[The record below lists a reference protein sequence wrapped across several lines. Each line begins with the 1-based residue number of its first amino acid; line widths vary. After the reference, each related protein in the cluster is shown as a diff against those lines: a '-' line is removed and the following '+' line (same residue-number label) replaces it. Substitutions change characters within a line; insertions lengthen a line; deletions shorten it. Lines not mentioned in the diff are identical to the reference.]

1 MKFDT
6 LIIGGGLAGLMCG
19 IRLQKSGVKCAIISA
34 GQSALH
40 FSSGSFDLLNALPDG
55 SVVNNPVQSVSKLPE
70 SHPYSKM
77 NNFSVLAEEAYNQL
91 SEVGILTAGKSDCNH
106 LRLTPMGT
114 FKSTW
119 LTISDFL
126 TLPTEQDTIGKK
138 ILLVNFSGFL
148 DFNLKFVVE
157 GLEEKGVKC
166 DVLTVDSIPALNKL
180 RSSATEMR
188 ATNIARVF
196 ENLENLDMLVSLIN
210 SKADEGYDMVL
221 LPAVFDLS
229 SCQSV
234 KQLKESVKLPI
245 RLAPTTPPSV
255 AGIRVQQLL
264 KKSFEILGGTVLSGD
279 SVIKTEE
286 KDGKIS
292 KVYTANH
299 GDFAFEADNF
309 VLATG
314 SFFSK
319 GLMATPYD
327 IRETVFGADVVCSQ
341 NRADW
346 YNPSYFE
353 PQNYMSYGVVTDSNF
368 NVVKNGKSIKN
379 LYAIG
384 SVLGGFNPM
393 REGCGAGVSM
403 LTALFVA
410 NQLKK

>member
-1 MKFDT
+1 MRFDT

-19 IRLQKSGVKCAIISA
+19 ISLQKSGVKCAIISA

-40 FSSGSFDLLNALPDG
+40 FSSGSFDLLNTLPDG
-55 SVVNNPVQSVSKLPE
+55 TAVINPVESVSKLAAN
-70 SHPYSKM
+70 HPYSKL
-77 NNFSVLAEEAYNQL
+77 NDFNALADEACKQL
-91 SEVGILTAGKSDCNH
+91 SEVGIHTTGKSDCNH

-126 TLPTEQDTIGKK
+126 TLPTEQDSIGKK
-138 ILLVNFSGFL
+138 ILVVNFSGFL

-157 GLEEKGVKC
+157 GLEEKSAKC
-166 DVLTVDSIPALNKL
+166 DVLTVDGIPALNKL

-196 ENLENLDMLVSLIN
+196 ENIENLDMLVSLIN
-210 SKADEGYDMVL
+210 SKADGYDLVL
-221 LPAVFDLS
+221 LPAVFDLATS
-229 SCQSV
+229 DSV
-234 KQLKESVKLPI
+234 RVLKESVKKPVA
-245 RLAPTTPPSV
+245 LAPTMPPSV
-255 AGIRVQQLL
+255 AGIRVQQML
-264 KKSFEILGGTVLSGD
+264 KKYFEASGGTVLNGD
-279 SVIKTEE
+279 TVVKTEE
-286 KDGKIS
+286 KDGKIT
-292 KVYTANH
+292 KVFTTNH

-309 VLATG
+309 VLASG

-319 GLMATPYD
+319 GLTATPYC
-327 IRETVFGADVVCSQ
+327 IQESVFGADVDCSK
-341 NRADW
+341 NREDW

-353 PQNYMSYGVVTDSNF
+353 PQNYMSYGVATDANF
-368 NVVKNGKSIKN
+368 NVVKNGKAIPN

-384 SVLGGFNPM
+384 SVLSGFNPM

-410 NQLKK
+410 NKLKK

>member
-1 MKFDT
+1 MKFET

-40 FSSGSFDLLNALPDG
+40 FSSGSFDLLNTLPDG
-55 SVVNNPVQSVSKLPE
+55 TVVTNPVEAVSKLTAN
-70 SHPYSKM
+70 HPYSKLDD
-77 NNFSVLAEEAYNQL
+77 FSALADEASKQL
-91 SEVGILTAGKSDCNH
+91 SEIGIQTAGEKDCNH

-126 TLPTEQDTIGKK
+126 TLPTERDTIGKK
-138 ILLVNFSGFL
+138 ILVVNFSGFL

-157 GLEEKGVKC
+157 GLETKGAKC

-210 SKADEGYDMVL
+210 SKADGFDMVL
-221 LPAVFDLS
+221 LPAVFDLAAS
-229 SCQSV
+229 DSV
-234 KQLKESVKLPI
+234 KQLRESVKLPI
-245 RLAPTTPPSV
+245 WLAPTMPPSV

-264 KKSFEILGGTVLSGD
+264 KKHFESLGGTVLCGD
-279 SVIKTEE
+279 TVIKTEE
-286 KDGKIS
+286 KGGRIS
-292 KVYTANH
+292 KVFTANH

-319 GLMATPYD
+319 GLTATPYC
-327 IRETVFGADVVCSQ
+327 IQETVFGADVDCSAK
-341 NRADW
+341 REDW

-353 PQNYMSYGVVTDSNF
+353 PQNYMSYGVVTDANF
-368 NVVKNGKSIKN
+368 NVVKNGKAISN

-384 SVLGGFNPM
+384 SVLSGFNPM
-393 REGCGAGVSM
+393 CEGCGAGVSM

-410 NQLKK
+410 NKLKK